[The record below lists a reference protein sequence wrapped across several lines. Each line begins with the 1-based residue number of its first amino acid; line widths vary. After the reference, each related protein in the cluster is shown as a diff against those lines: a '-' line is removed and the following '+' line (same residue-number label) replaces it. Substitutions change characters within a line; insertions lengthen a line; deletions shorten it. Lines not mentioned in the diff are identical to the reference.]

1 MDKKKAVK
9 LATASAVAA
18 SAFVAANPHASQAA
32 TDVATVVSQAKA
44 QMKQAYYTYSHTVT
58 ETGKLPNI
66 SDVYAAYNKAKQAY
80 ENAVAVVNKAG
91 GAKKDAYLADLQA
104 TYETYVFKANPKSGE
119 ARVATYIDAYN
130 YATKLDKM
138 RQELKA
144 AVDAKDLKKAE
155 ELYHK
160 ISYELKTRTVILD
173 RVYGQSTR
181 ELLRSQFK
189 AEAQK
194 LRDSLIYDITV
205 AMKAREAQDAV
216 KAGNLDKAKAAL
228 DQVNQ
233 YVSKVTDAFKAE
245 LQKAAQDANKAY
257 EAALKVESVKA
268 INNTTV
274 EVTFKEAI
282 DDVKA
287 LHFSIDGL
295 EVKNAVLKQKTN
307 NVVVLTT
314 SQQEGGKEYV
324 VKLNGEELGKFKGIS
339 AYVPTTITL
348 ESASVQ
354 SKVGKEVTLKA
365 NIGKKEAGVPVTFN
379 IDAPTGSLNEDKV
392 VEVYTNADGI
402 AEYTYTQYA
411 AGVDTVSVYPTGA
424 PATRDIANVYWGV
437 DNILTV
443 KSTTDSN
450 VLNNGTA
457 KYYTVELKD
466 PKTGKGIKGVKLNVT
481 FAENIDDTT
490 ANDSKAVVTDPT
502 TGNTAT
508 PYQSATGQKYL
519 TITTDN
525 EGKAGFTVTGANTK
539 VTPIVFIDS
548 DEAALKDVALA
559 GNKNDRL
566 DARELRV
573 AAPSVE
579 FVGAQTGY
587 SITFDKATSFEGV
600 VGKPYTYEVTVK
612 DKDGKPWAGGTINVA
627 LNENIDDLLTTS
639 TKARITPSGTYTLG
653 ATGKD
658 GVYTLTLN
666 SEGKAK
672 FNVTSDVPNDTATP
686 VVWIDQNNETAK
698 QHVKEAG
705 EPQQLAGSVTF
716 RDEVVKSLDYYV
728 SDVDGH
734 RAGVYVAGNADTP
747 KFVAQLLDQSGKS
760 ATKDSLKQVTY
771 TITNTGN
778 KEVKLDLALTDGTL
792 ESNRVIVAAG
802 NSVTVKGTV
811 ASSTATL
818 SVSSQGAGKVSVGIS
833 AVTNGSLYLTGA
845 AKEVEFV
852 EASAASSTVVGTV
865 VGYNTTDNNGKY
877 GYVVIKDDNGKF
889 HYVEY
894 ASDKNPTYYVG
905 NDASFNNLT
914 AVKTDDFE
922 KAISVNDRIKV
933 VDADTANAK
942 YYLHNADSSSK
953 SGQISGNIAPVAGRI
968 VSAVLSDET
977 ADANNYIDTLTIT
990 FNKTLDVSSVA
1001 DTDFNFGVN
1010 DADLVAPVGNTNTLV
1025 FKLDTPNSLPTGIT
1039 IAADALTFTDGT
1051 KIAAINFT
1059 NLLKAPVSK
1068 LYTVQSNLAAVTG
1081 SDAVAQ
1087 VTVDGKDAELRVAKK
1102 DKPSQFADV
1111 TFKFEQNNS
1120 DNLSVTYA
1128 NKVVTVKLANNNA
1141 ANNAADKID
1150 AAIKALGQVDGKDFT
1165 KVSFVDADSNWTNV
1179 TGKSISTASLQLA
1192 GGVDAVTATKGRYK
1206 FTLLRQLVEG
1216 EQITVNGITYTATS
1230 KPGAGTQFVIGQ
1242 DVNETAKNLL
1252 NAIKANDVR
1261 FDDDASSVTDSTITL
1276 VDAKADGAAAP
1287 TVRY

>member
-44 QMKQAYYTYSHTVT
+44 QFKAAYYAYSHTVT

-66 SDVYAAYNKAKQAY
+66 SDVYAAYNKAKKAY

-502 TGNTAT
+502 TENTAT

-587 SITFDKATSFEGV
+587 SITFDKSTSFEGV
-600 VGKPYTYEVTVK
+600 VGKDYTYEVTVK
-612 DKDGKPWAGGTINVA
+612 DKEGKPWAGGTINVA
-627 LNENIDDLLTTS
+627 LNENIDDSLS
-639 TKARITPSGTYTLG
+639 TDAPGVTIKAHKDFPFDAVNGEVKTLKLD
-653 ATGKD
+653 KD
-658 GVYTLTLN
+658 
-666 SEGKAK
+666 GKAK
-672 FNVTSDVPNDTATP
+672 FIVSGTKVNVTATP
-686 VVWIDQNNETAK
+686 VVWIDQNTPDAK
-698 QHVKEAG
+698 QYVKESG

-728 SDVDGH
+728 DDTY
-734 RAGVYVAGNADTP
+734 RAGVYVAGHATDKP
-747 KFVAQLLDQSGKS
+747 KFVAELLDQSGKPVNYG
-760 ATKDSLKQVTY
+760 TLQQVTY

-778 KEVKLDLALTDGTL
+778 KEVTLDLSGAVSPQPVT
-792 ESNRVIVAAG
+792 IAAG
-802 NSVTVKGTV
+802 NSVTVKGTPG
-811 ASSTATL
+811 SKSATL
-818 SVSSQGAGKVSVGIS
+818 FVSSRGAGKVSVGIS
-833 AVTNGSLYLTGA
+833 AVTNENLYLTGA

-852 EASAASSTVVGTV
+852 EASAAPSTVVGTV

-894 ASDKNPTYYVG
+894 ASDKNAVKTYYVG

-914 AVKTDDFE
+914 ETNTDGFE

-933 VDADTANAK
+933 DGDT
-942 YYLHNADSSSK
+942 YRLHNADSSSK

-977 ADANNYIDTLTIT
+977 ADVNNYIDTLTIT

-1025 FKLDTPNSLPTGIT
+1025 FKLDTPNSLPTDIT

-1087 VTVDGKDAELRVAKK
+1087 VTVDGKDAELRVAKEG
-1102 DKPSQFADV
+1102 KPSQFADV

-1128 NKVVTVKLANNNA
+1128 NKVVTVKLANTDA

-1192 GGVDAVTATKGRYK
+1192 GGVDAVTATKGQYK

-1261 FDDDASSVTDSTITL
+1261 FDDDASSVTSSTITL